1 MTATSKQIWRTAAL
15 IIEGGKISH
24 PIIIAT
30 STNPGHPEYQEAYR
44 NELSVII
51 YAIMIIEKICSK
63 FNIYRRGNYY
73 GL

>member
-44 NELSVII
+44 RKLSGILRV
-51 YAIMIIEKICSK
+51 IMIIE
-63 FNIYRRGNYY
+63 NIFF
-73 GL
+73 